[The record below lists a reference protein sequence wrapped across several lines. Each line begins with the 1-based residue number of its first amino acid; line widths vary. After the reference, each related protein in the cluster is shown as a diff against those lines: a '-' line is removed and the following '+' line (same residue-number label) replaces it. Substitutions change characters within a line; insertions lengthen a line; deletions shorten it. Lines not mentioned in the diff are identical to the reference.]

1 MATNW
6 AAEFNGDE
14 DEDEALKRAIAMS
27 LGEDVA
33 GDTTSSDRDES
44 DHFETQAQES
54 LPNAKYDA
62 KEKSQ
67 VSTQMTTPESSQATQ
82 NAFSSLGL
90 DRKKMEEER
99 LARLQKR
106 KATEAGITEN
116 QLPSQ
121 RVKMSSESSTAPTIS
136 RNPRAPV
143 TRFPAAAPE
152 KKDLESSSAASSTH
166 SRGLKFPRGVVKKTW
181 ALGQPRQDDDIKI
194 EEVLQKDDLELAVLS
209 SYQWDED
216 WLMSKLNF
224 RKTKVV
230 LIAFAADEAT
240 REAMRSNVPANVIRF
255 CFPPMEGADRM
266 HSKLQLLKYPN
277 YLRIV
282 VPTGNFMP
290 YDWGETGAMENMAFI
305 IDLPRIEDEVERV
318 ANELT
323 AFGNELCYFLKAQG
337 LEEQM
342 IRSLRNYDFSE
353 TARYGGGSHLNDWQ
367 RTGYCG
373 LGRTISSLGLATG
386 NQNEIDYVV

>member
-1 MATNW
+1 
-6 AAEFNGDE
+6 
-14 DEDEALKRAIAMS
+14 
-27 LGEDVA
+27 
-33 GDTTSSDRDES
+33 
-44 DHFETQAQES
+44 
-54 LPNAKYDA
+54 
-62 KEKSQ
+62 
-67 VSTQMTTPESSQATQ
+67 
-82 NAFSSLGL
+82 
-90 DRKKMEEER
+90 MEEER

-240 REAMRSNVPANVIRF
+240 VSDH
-255 CFPPMEGADRM
+255 C
-266 HSKLQLLKYPN
+266 Q
-277 YLRIV
+277 
-282 VPTGNFMP
+282 
-290 YDWGETGAMENMAFI
+290 
-305 IDLPRIEDEVERV
+305 
-318 ANELT
+318 
-323 AFGNELCYFLKAQG
+323 
-337 LEEQM
+337 
-342 IRSLRNYDFSE
+342 DF
-353 TARYGGGSHLNDWQ
+353 
-367 RTGYCG
+367 
-373 LGRTISSLGLATG
+373 
-386 NQNEIDYVV
+386 